1 MYMKT
6 KILKALSITFV
17 IFSAAQNCF
26 SQTKAEL
33 EKIDLI
39 LSKMSARAQREIKI
53 DDKIQF
59 IKDLKVV
66 LEEEKKYTADP
77 LPLYYLIDKK
87 HKAPEDYAPKTV
99 ALVKNNDYG
108 ISRNDLSLRP
118 DVEPELRKLSQAAN
132 KEGVWILVS
141 STYRS
146 YEYQAKLFQRWVDID
161 GLEQAERES
170 ARPGTSQ
177 HQLGCAIDFGSI
189 THDYINTKAG
199 QWLYNNAYK
208 YGWSLSFPKGYEPD
222 TGYMYECWHYRFIG
236 IPACQMQKKYFN
248 NVQQFLLEFINYW
261 KNEK

>member
-1 MYMKT
+1 MKT

-17 IFSAAQNCF
+17 ILSAAQNCF

-87 HKAPEDYAPKTV
+87 HKAPEGYAPKTV

-118 DVEPELRKLSQAAN
+118 DVEPELRKLSQA
-132 KEGVWILVS
+132 VI
-141 STYRS
+141 
-146 YEYQAKLFQRWVDID
+146 
-161 GLEQAERES
+161 
-170 ARPGTSQ
+170 
-177 HQLGCAIDFGSI
+177 
-189 THDYINTKAG
+189 
-199 QWLYNNAYK
+199 
-208 YGWSLSFPKGYEPD
+208 
-222 TGYMYECWHYRFIG
+222 
-236 IPACQMQKKYFN
+236 
-248 NVQQFLLEFINYW
+248 
-261 KNEK
+261 